1 MGKTPRQIA
10 SDYNACNFKCEFC
23 YEVGEEKYNTRSLS
37 FEDITRIC
45 DEADALG
52 IWEIVLQGGEWLI
65 NVENTKKII
74 AACGNVLDGLQI
86 DVDKVQTYEELPFLP
101 VQLFKTHALKSV
113 DDEEVFKTMTSSGT
127 TGQAVCIEWWYAVRF
142 RSGTEIFT
150 KA

>member
-10 SDYNACNFKCEFC
+10 IDYNNACNFKCEFC
-23 YEVGEEKYNTRSLS
+23 YEVGEEKYNTRLLS

-52 IWEIVLQGGEWLI
+52 IWEIVLQGGELLI

-127 TGQAVCIEWWYAVRF
+127 TGQAVCIE
-142 RSGTEIFT
+142 
-150 KA
+150 